1 MSVADIFLTLLGIGL
16 IVFAFLFAWSMCM
29 IAKVDSEIT
38 EALENKAWW
47 EGKESETWKH

>member
-1 MSVADIFLTLLGIGL
+1 MSVAGIFLTLLGIGL
-16 IVFAFLFAWSMCM
+16 IGVAFLFAWTMCW

-47 EGKESETWKH
+47 EGKESESWKH